1 MDRHNATRWHAIPG
15 ERAVS
20 GAGYCKILPH
30 RTFHAAFAAHYQNP
44 TMAMYE
50 SEITQFLKSL
60 KQERPALETEQRE
73 GRALLW
79 DKEPIDLEE
88 RARAE
93 ASRVSQKP
101 YVYSL
106 DN

>member
-1 MDRHNATRWHAIPG
+1 MAI
-15 ERAVS
+15 
-20 GAGYCKILPH
+20 
-30 RTFHAAFAAHYQNP
+30 
-44 TMAMYE
+44 YE
-50 SEITQFLKSL
+50 SDITQFLKQL
-60 KQERPALETEQRE
+60 KQERPTLEAEQRD

-79 DKEPIDLEE
+79 DKSPINLEE

-93 ASRVSQKP
+93 ASRVAQKP